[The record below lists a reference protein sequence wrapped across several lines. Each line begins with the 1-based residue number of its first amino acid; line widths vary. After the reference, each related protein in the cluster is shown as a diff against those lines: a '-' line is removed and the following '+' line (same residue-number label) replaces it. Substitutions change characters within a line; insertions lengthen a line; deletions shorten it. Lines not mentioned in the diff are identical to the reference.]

1 MQIALIYKVKKKSL
15 VSFLEEKQL
24 LGGYKMFFVSKK
36 IAQWKEMFMK
46 KIMTEFSVGSYLW
59 KTFNQINF
67 ALIVCV
73 KKQAGKCNN
82 GCFCLKKVLQKL
94 LNKQICE
101 S

>member
-1 MQIALIYKVKKKSL
+1 
-15 VSFLEEKQL
+15 
-24 LGGYKMFFVSKK
+24 
-36 IAQWKEMFMK
+36 MK

-59 KTFNQINF
+59 KTFNQVNF
-67 ALIVCV
+67 ALIVCI

-94 LNKQICE
+94 LNKQICK